1 MTLNM
6 LDVRCEPLDAEQG
19 GKRVGWAEITLVEP
33 EIGNAIEGNVMSTL
47 EDPGTIVPVRHETRG
62 CDAMAHRGAHGG
74 QPDSRFAA
82 CARRMSHLAAH
93 TLIAWA
99 STAVLVVLWL
109 LGTRSP
115 AGTRA
120 LPSPGEV
127 AAAAASLA
135 SDGVLWPSVRV
146 SVARVMTGLAIGVA
160 LAVPAGIISGASRI
174 GEAVIGKPAHMLR
187 AIPFPALAPL
197 LIVMLGI
204 GEAMKV
210 ALIAVGA
217 FSLIYVNVRDGVRA
231 IDPGLLELAR
241 AYRMPRRVVFMKILL
256 RGALPQFMT
265 GLRFALTVSWIA
277 LVTCET
283 VNSSAGIGYLLS
295 RAQQFFRTDQ
305 MVLCIVL
312 YAALGLL
319 SEWLVSMLERAVRV
333 HA

>member
-6 LDVRCEPLDAEQG
+6 LDVRCEPLDAERR

-33 EIGNAIEGNVMSTL
+33 EIDNAIEGNVMSTL
-47 EDPGTIVPVRHETRG
+47 EDSGAIVPTHHEIRA
-62 CDAMAHRGAHGG
+62 CDAIHRGAHGG

-82 CARRMSHLAAH
+82 CARHMPYLAVH

-99 STAVLVVLWL
+99 STAVLVVLWF

-115 AGTRA
+115 TGTRA

-146 SVARVMTGLAIGVA
+146 SVARVMAGLAIGVA

-210 ALIAVGA
+210 ALIAIGA